1 MKPWVHTGPHVGA
14 KGAVGGYRVGKTGV
28 ICPTG
33 IPWREWFT
41 VSRQDS
47 GTAPVMSNVK
57 PRTPP
62 EQRRVH
68 TERPRT
74 ELPRPTVALVPG
86 VQLRRAVDTALLD
99 LQNVS
104 SANRSEMLGAMR
116 RVNDNLH
123 GALAHTAAIGETC
136 MVAGAVQA
144 VHAAEYHLEA
154 TELSQARVALT
165 TARERLTRPRDF
177 H

>member
-1 MKPWVHTGPHVGA
+1 
-14 KGAVGGYRVGKTGV
+14 
-28 ICPTG
+28 
-33 IPWREWFT
+33 
-41 VSRQDS
+41 
-47 GTAPVMSNVK
+47 VMSNVK

-62 EQRRVH
+62 DQRRVH
-68 TERPRT
+68 TELPRPD
-74 ELPRPTVALVPG
+74 LPRPTLALTPG

-104 SANRSEMLGAMR
+104 SAERSEMLGAMR

-136 MVAGAVQA
+136 MIAGAVQA
-144 VHAAEYHLEA
+144 VHAAEYHLA
-154 TELSQARVALT
+154 AAELSQARVALT
-165 TARERLTRPRDF
+165 TASERLTLPTKPRDI